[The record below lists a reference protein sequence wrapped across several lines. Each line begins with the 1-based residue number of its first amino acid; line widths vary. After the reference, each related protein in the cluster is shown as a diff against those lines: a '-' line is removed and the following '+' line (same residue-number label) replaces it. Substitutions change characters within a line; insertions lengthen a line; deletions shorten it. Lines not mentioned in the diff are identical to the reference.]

1 MSGPVLTDPDLT
13 VSTMQTLTAAD
24 PIALDLEG
32 APPEV
37 RRVLADLSRLL
48 LAEPAYRAEP
58 VLEEGRPLAALRI
71 EHAARNPV
79 VISVSV
85 P

>member
-1 MSGPVLTDPDLT
+1 MTDPDLT
-13 VSTMQTLTAAD
+13 VSTMQTITAD
-24 PIALDLEG
+24 PITLDLEG

-37 RRVLADLSRLL
+37 RRALADLSRLL

-58 VLEEGRPLAALRI
+58 VLEEGRPLAALRV
-71 EHAARNPV
+71 EHAARNPILITV
-79 VISVSV
+79 TV